1 MLKTS
6 KINHLKF
13 KGLNT
18 RSQMTYKNNIYIYI
32 YIFYEKA
39 YSSEDRAPD
48 SDFGC
53 RGFESL
59 LAYVA
64 IVKEY

>member
-1 MLKTS
+1 
-6 KINHLKF
+6 
-13 KGLNT
+13 
-18 RSQMTYKNNIYIYI
+18 MTYTNNIYIYI
-32 YIFYEKA
+32 YILYKKA

-64 IVKEY
+64 IVKEYLIP